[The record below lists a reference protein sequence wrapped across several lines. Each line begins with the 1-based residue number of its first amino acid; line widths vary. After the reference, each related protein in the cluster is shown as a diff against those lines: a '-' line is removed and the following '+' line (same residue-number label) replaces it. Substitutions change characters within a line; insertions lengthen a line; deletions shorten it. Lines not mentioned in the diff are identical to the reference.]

1 VVKLTIIVCIG
12 INLFVCG
19 TVLAKSG
26 IEVTGIIHKDT
37 PIAII
42 NDKIVQEGDE
52 IDGYLIEKIGSNY
65 VKLRYENKLIVKNV
79 TGKQLSQ
86 ETNPLKNQK
95 LNKDQ
100 KQMPGRFQKGKFPLL
115 FSLIVL
121 IAGGLAVF
129 LALKNKPA
137 G

>member
-1 VVKLTIIVCIG
+1 MVKLTIIVCIG

-52 IDGYLIEKIGSNY
+52 IDGYLANG
-65 VKLRYENKLIVKNV
+65 
-79 TGKQLSQ
+79 
-86 ETNPLKNQK
+86 
-95 LNKDQ
+95 
-100 KQMPGRFQKGKFPLL
+100 
-115 FSLIVL
+115 
-121 IAGGLAVF
+121 
-129 LALKNKPA
+129 KNKSWIATKLGVSRPTLYTFMKKTETE
-137 G
+137 